1 MGLLPGARAAHA
13 SPVRRVLDDARCD
26 PVRGLAAAEA
36 AVRLARDG
44 PNDCA
49 VAPSE
54 TVWTSLRRQLQDPL
68 VLLLLAAAGI
78 AAAAWAVE
86 GAVGAPY
93 DVLVIMVVVVANAVL
108 ATAQEGRSAHAVEAL
123 RALSVAPAC
132 VVRDGTLTRLD
143 STGVVVGDLL
153 VRSEGDAVTADGRVV
168 DATRPVV
175 VEAALTGESDPVTK
189 APEAVPPDCQLA
201 DRTSMVFAGTAVA
214 SGGARV
220 VVTATGTDT
229 ETGRV
234 AGLLATAT
242 KRRSPLEEEVAAIG
256 GTLARLV
263 PAVAV
268 VVVVLMLVTAPGL
281 GSREVVAALLV
292 GVSLAVAAVPEG
304 LPAVVTLVLA
314 VGMTRMAA
322 RNAVVRRLPAVET
335 LGSTSVLCTD
345 KTGTLTTGA
354 MTVTAVVGALPGLP
368 DRSDEVLRA
377 ALLAGDARPAVDAG
391 GSATWATPSTSRSCA
406 GPGTTPACRPRR
418 RPSTGCR
425 SPPDGAGPARSCAG
439 LTGPGCTSW

>member
-1 MGLLPGARAAHA
+1 MGLLPGARSAHA

-36 AVRLARDG
+36 AARLARDG

-49 VAPSE
+49 VAPSQ

-68 VLLLLAAAGI
+68 VLLLLLAAAAV

-132 VVRDGTLTRLD
+132 VVRGGTLTRLD

-153 VRSEGDAVTADGRVV
+153 VLSEGDAVTADGRVLE
-168 DATRPVV
+168 ATRPVV

-189 APEAVPPDCQLA
+189 TPEAVPPDCPLA

-268 VVVVLMLVTAPGL
+268 VVVVLMLVTAPAL

-335 LGSTSVLCTD
+335 L
-345 KTGTLTTGA
+345 A
-354 MTVTAVVGALPGLP
+354 
-368 DRSDEVLRA
+368 
-377 ALLAGDARPAVDAG
+377 
-391 GSATWATPSTSRSCA
+391 
-406 GPGTTPACRPRR
+406 PRR
-418 RPSTGCR
+418 CS
-425 SPPDGAGPARSCAG
+425 ARTRRG
-439 LTGPGCTSW
+439 R